1 MDFERTRPKSVSNK
15 KQTTNAP
22 QYVDGLNIDNNI
34 LNLLC
39 KLIVTDSQYLRRGQL
54 IQLQSFLDMI
64 NPDLYMKDP
73 ERKSFMSFIRKGLEA
88 RLQFNLTDPAMIIR
102 HINGGMLDDG
112 IVDINTFKGLD
123 QSSINWLGELV
134 ATTLKYSAMYK
145 RIDNMMDICT
155 RFKTSTYEHKE
166 DIVKEFEQC
175 INETQN
181 DFRRSRHEDFN
192 ETMFSLKDD
201 TFRTAVTDTYNQLAN
216 PRRKLRTG
224 MQGLNELLGGGFES
238 GRLYVFFGLPGEG
251 KSSTLLNL
259 MYQLKRY
266 NNDYKTKDPTK
277 TPCIVLLT
285 MENSIVE
292 SIERL
297 FGLACVR
304 NNSMTDYSLEE
315 VMRMLR
321 EEGEL
326 RLDIGAPIDLIIKFK
341 PSNSVD
347 TTYLYTLV
355 DDLEDQGME
364 CIALFQD
371 YIGRIKSTERY
382 SDTRLEYGC
391 VTDEFKT
398 FAENKD
404 IPVIT
409 ASQLNRDASKHIDEG
424 RKSNKSDLV
433 RFIGRS
439 NISESMLILNNIDA
453 GFMIAPEVTQE
464 GEKYLGVQRIKIRY
478 KASEREYIYLPYMNN
493 TLRLVEDFGREPSYR
508 TTMRPENEIY
518 RVNNRTS
525 IYQSELNEIDDLDV
539 LRNRDRKIEFGSAK
553 VISSSDFNE
562 DETDNDEEDELSAA
576 RPKLWAPIIFDEP
589 KVAKVEI
596 PHVGWFNNKT
606 YEKPKKLWSPIIFDA
621 P

>member
-1 MDFERTRPKSVSNK
+1 MDFERTRPKTIPINKQNKSNEPK
-15 KQTTNAP
+15 
-22 QYVDGLNIDNNI
+22 YIEGLNLDNNI
-34 LNLLC
+34 LSLIC
-39 KLIVTDSQYLRRGQL
+39 KLVVTDSQYLKRSQL
-54 IQLQSFLDMI
+54 IQVQNFLNLVDPAKY
-64 NPDLYMKDP
+64 NKDP
-73 ERKSFMSFIRKGLEA
+73 EKASFISFIRKGLEG
-88 RLQFNLTDPAMIIR
+88 RLQFNLNDPAMVIR

-112 IVDINTFKGLD
+112 IVDVNNFKGLD
-123 QSSINWLGELV
+123 QASINWLGDMIS
-134 ATTLKYSAMYK
+134 TTLKYSYMHS
-145 RIDNMMDICT
+145 RIDTMLDICT
-155 RFKTSTYEHKE
+155 RFKTSAYDHKE

-181 DFRRSRHEDFN
+181 DFRRSRHEEFN
-192 ETMFSLKDD
+192 ETMFSLKDEA
-201 TFRTAVTDTYNQLAN
+201 FITAVTDTYNQLAN

-251 KSSTLLNL
+251 KSSTLLDL

-277 TPCIVLLT
+277 TPCIVMLT
-285 MENSIVE
+285 MENTIVE

-297 FGLACVR
+297 FGMACIK
-304 NNSMTDYSLEE
+304 NNSMTEYSLEE

-321 EEGEL
+321 DEGEL
-326 RLDIGAPIDLIIKFK
+326 RLDMGSPIDLVIKYK
-341 PSNSVD
+341 PTNSVD

-371 YIGRIKSTERY
+371 YIGRIRSTERY

-478 KASEREYIYLPYMNN
+478 KASEREYVYLPYIKN
-493 TLRLVEDFGREPSYR
+493 TLRLVEDFGREATYR
-508 TTMRPENEIY
+508 TTMRSEAEIYTMNRPSQYQINEIA
-518 RVNNRTS
+518 NLDLLDDDIEFSAAN
-525 IYQSELNEIDDLDV
+525 IIKSEPTAAKNEI
-539 LRNRDRKIEFGSAK
+539 NK
-553 VISSSDFNE
+553 VIWC
-562 DETDNDEEDELSAA
+562 
-576 RPKLWAPIIFDEP
+576 PVIFYD
-589 KVAKVEI
+589 
-596 PHVGWFNNKT
+596 KT
-606 YEKPKKLWSPIIFDA
+606 NSKSWSPIIFEE
-621 P
+621 PKVWNPITFYK